1 MLNQLDLLLRVF
13 VENNTKVLNFITEVR
28 LESRFSMK
36 YFLMSGVLLVI
47 LGLYLD
53 SLVPPEIVEHRARV
67 VAVNSIFSVLFGA
80 VSQCSISSSFEK
92 WSNAEVQ
99 HTTGVENIVMVVM
112 MVDLRNCGL

>member
-53 SLVPPEIVEHRARV
+53 SLVLVPPEIVEHRARV

-80 VSQCSISSSFEK
+80 VSLFYLIF
-92 WSNAEVQ
+92 
-99 HTTGVENIVMVVM
+99 I
-112 MVDLRNCGL
+112 